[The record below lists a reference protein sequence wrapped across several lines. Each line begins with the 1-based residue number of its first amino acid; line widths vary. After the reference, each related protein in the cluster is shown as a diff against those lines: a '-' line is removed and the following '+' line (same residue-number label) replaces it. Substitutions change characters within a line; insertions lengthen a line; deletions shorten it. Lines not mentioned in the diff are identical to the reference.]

1 MRQHARVRRAFRTG
15 ATVVL
20 TILAAGLI
28 GCGAPT
34 RATSSA
40 PAPHASEPVAPRY
53 DLARDEAR
61 GGHTLG
67 RHVGKTDQDLR
78 DRLQREERIRAAS
91 TYNDRA
97 TAERVVAETLDRER
111 PKVDEWRARSGPRP
125 NLALGYHGDPQ
136 HPIGRSLR
144 RGEQAVEPAWDA
156 IVVLKWDEAGG
167 AFVLTSYPEV
177 RQ

>member
-1 MRQHARVRRAFRTG
+1 MGRHARARRAFRTG
-15 ATVVL
+15 AAVVL
-20 TILAAGLI
+20 TIVAAGFV
-28 GCGAPT
+28 GCGAST
-34 RATSSA
+34 RATSSP
-40 PAPHASEPVAPRY
+40 PAPHASEPAAPGY

-67 RHVGKTDQDLR
+67 RHVGRTDQELR

-91 TYNDRA
+91 TYTDRA
-97 TAERVVAETLDRER
+97 TAERVVAVTLDSER
-111 PKVDEWRARSGPRP
+111 PKVDQWRARSGPRP
-125 NLALGYHGDPQ
+125 NLVLDYHGDPR

-156 IVVLKWDEAGG
+156 TVVLKWDEAGG

-177 RQ
+177 RR